1 MQEIWQ
7 ILSQN
12 IQEAEPGGSVL
23 AEAHIDSASPWFSGH
38 FPNDPILPG
47 IALLSIV
54 TDIIRKIES
63 GAGNKVA
70 LLGIRKVRFKLPVK
84 PNMSLSISISSQN
97 RDTNRTYLFKIF
109 SEGEIACTGMLTAA
123 ILSHENRAHEAA

>member
-12 IQEAEPGGSVL
+12 IREAEPGGSVL
-23 AEAHIDSASPWFSGH
+23 AEAYIDSASPWFSGH

-54 TDIIRKIES
+54 TDVIRKIES

-84 PNMSLSISISSQN
+84 PNTSLSISISSQN

-109 SEGEIACTGMLTAA
+109 SEGEIACTGMLTAE
-123 ILSHENRAHEAA
+123 ILSDEKRAHEAA